1 MDRKLVKEIIT
12 TETEKFTE
20 DGNIKERVKEI
31 KEKIYSTEAI
41 NAEEVEVVEA
51 TPQPQTEPPKE
62 EKKEDNQDLIK
73 EAAKAIESHNTQTP
87 TQTQQPTQQPPQ
99 QPPYMPP
106 NNYNVLNRTTPM
118 PMGQPTMPQPVKFP

>member
-87 TQTQQPTQQPPQ
+87 TQPQQPPQ

-118 PMGQPTMPQPVKFP
+118 PRGQPVKFPWEK